1 MSLDQHADF
10 SDFCQTLNEPL
21 SLGSKFHRFLRAAII
36 RGWLLPGQAIFE
48 TEMSRRFAISRQ
60 PVREAFISLS
70 NERLIEVQ
78 PKKGTYVRKISMK
91 EVLDARHVR
100 EVVEVA
106 IVQEVARQHQ
116 PELIESLHQLL
127 LRQRAVEPGDNHG
140 FLLLDD
146 ALHRA
151 IALCAGREFAWR
163 VIDSAKAQMDRVRFL
178 SYDLASPV
186 SELIDDHAR
195 IIDAIE
201 TRNAAEAARITE
213 AHVRQVLETLPLLA
227 RHYPDYFIT

>member
-151 IALCAGREFAWR
+151 VALCAGREFAWR